1 MSIEWKD
8 SYKLGDEKIDAQH
21 QHLFDLAKK
30 MLAADDLEVI
40 RPLAQQLYKHTR
52 VHFDDEEALMRQHN
66 YPGLE
71 AHIESHNRLL
81 GRLNTVC
88 QDMGKGMF
96 EKTALDALMTD
107 WAMFHIP
114 LDDAR
119 FEAFLK
125 PTA

>member
-8 SYKLGDEKIDAQH
+8 SYKLGDDKLDAQH

-30 MLAADDLEVI
+30 MLAADDLAVI
-40 RPLAQQLYKHTR
+40 RPLAQELYKHTR
-52 VHFDDEEALMRQHN
+52 VHFEDEEGLMRQHN

-71 AHIESHNRLL
+71 AHIASHNRLL
-81 GRLNTVC
+81 ARLNTVS
-88 QDMGKGMF
+88 QEIGKGSVD
-96 EKTALDALMTD
+96 KAALDGLMTD

-119 FEAFLK
+119 FEAFLH
-125 PTA
+125 PAP

>member
-8 SYKLGDEKIDAQH
+8 SYKLGDDKIDSQH
-21 QHLFDLAKK
+21 RHLFDLARK

-52 VHFDDEEALMRQHN
+52 VHFEDEEALMRLRN
-66 YPGLE
+66 FPGLE

-88 QDMGKGMF
+88 QDMGKGVF
-96 EKTALDALMTD
+96 DKAALDALMTD

-119 FEAFLK
+119 FEAFVK
-125 PTA
+125 PAA

>member
-88 QDMGKGMF
+88 QDMGKGVF
-96 EKTALDALMTD
+96 EKAALDALMTD